1 MNEHFLLL
9 FFGNQNVLYTL
20 GQLANEF
27 PEVQE
32 ALQTRLQ
39 EADLRLPSKPPAK
52 VGAGAT
58 GTMNLGNGNNNQS
71 QSSIRVNVVN
81 RGRE

>member
-1 MNEHFLLL
+1 MIWLL
-9 FFGNQNVLYTL
+9 QNVLYTL

-32 ALQTRLQ
+32 ALQQRLQ

-52 VGAGAT
+52 LNST
-58 GTMNLGNGNNNQS
+58 NNNMNNQS
-71 QSSIRVNVVN
+71 MRVNVVN
-81 RGRE
+81 RGAMEQ